1 MGFEAWDNL
10 GMQRYRAVPDQQHRL
25 TPQPGNESTSTHRRG
40 GRLALVVLGVIIG
53 VFVLI
58 LLLDPGSSS
67 DESDGAAAA
76 IAATTAITM
85 ATQ

>member
-25 TPQPGNESTSTHRRG
+25 TAQPGNESTSSHRHG
-40 GRLALVVLGVIIG
+40 GRLALAVLGVIIG
-53 VFVLI
+53 IFILI

-67 DESDGAAAA
+67 DEVDGATAA
-76 IAATTAITM
+76 ITTVAR
-85 ATQ
+85 

>member
-25 TPQPGNESTSTHRRG
+25 TPQPGSESTSSHRRG

-53 VFVLI
+53 IFIVI

-67 DESDGAAAA
+67 DEIDD
-76 IAATTAITM
+76 ATAAITM
-85 ATQ
+85 AAR